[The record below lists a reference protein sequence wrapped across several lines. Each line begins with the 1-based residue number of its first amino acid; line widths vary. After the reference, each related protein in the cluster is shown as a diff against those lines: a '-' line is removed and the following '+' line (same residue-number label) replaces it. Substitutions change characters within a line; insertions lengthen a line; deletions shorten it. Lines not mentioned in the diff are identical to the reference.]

1 MSPHALV
8 ASALLCLMLGAG
20 TVPALAQAPSPARAE
35 ARLPKA
41 VLRDKIRGG
50 WAAQTIGVTFGGP
63 TEFNYTGTFIQD
75 YEPIPWYAGYLR
87 ETFERSP
94 GLYDDVYVDLTFV
107 DVIDKHGL
115 DAPAETFARALA
127 GADYMLWHAN
137 QMARYNVLR
146 GLKPPDS
153 GHWRNNPEAD
163 DIDFQI
169 EADFIGLMS
178 PGLPNAASAYAD
190 KVGHIMNSGDGWY
203 GGVFVAAMYSL
214 AFVHDDV
221 RTVVTRALRTIP
233 APSRFHRTISDVIAL
248 HDAHPDDWKRAW
260 FEIQRRHAEDI
271 GCPQGVFAAFDID
284 ARLNAAYVVLG
295 LLYGQGDMT
304 RTISVATRAGQ
315 DSDCNPATAA
325 GILGTILGFERI
337 PAYWK
342 QGLAEIEGTPFKYTT
357 ISLRDAY
364 ALSYEH
370 ALAVVA
376 KAGGREEGDT
386 VVIPLQEPA
395 AVRLEQNFEGHH
407 PVAEVLLARATEGAE
422 TRFTFD
428 GIGFAVQGD
437 VRSEDGRD
445 HVLTVDVFVDGRL
458 VETVELPTNVT
469 RRRYIP
475 FWRYELADGPH
486 TVRLVVRTLEPG
498 ATLRLQRAIVYG
510 KAPRTPEV

>member
-1 MSPHALV
+1 MRMHSCTVL
-8 ASALLCLMLGAG
+8 ALLCGVLAVPCGAG
-20 TVPALAQAPSPARAE
+20 AQVRPGAPTE
-35 ARLPKA
+35 VRLSKA
-41 VLRDKIRGG
+41 TLRDKIRGG

-63 TEFNYTGTFIQD
+63 TEFNYNGTFIQD

-87 ETFERSP
+87 ETYERNP

-107 DVIDKHGL
+107 DVIEKHGL
-115 DAPAETFARALA
+115 DAPAATFGKALA
-127 GADYMLWHAN
+127 NAEFMLWHAN

-146 GLKPPDS
+146 GLTPPDS

-178 PGLPNAASAYAD
+178 PGLPNAATTYAD

-221 RTVVTRALRTIP
+221 RTVVTRALETIP
-233 APSRFHRTISDVIAL
+233 AASRFHRTISATIRL
-248 HDAHPDDWKRAW
+248 HDEHPTDWKRAW
-260 FEIQRRHAEDI
+260 FELQREHSEDI
-271 GCPQGVFAAFDID
+271 GCPDGVFAAFNID

-295 LLYGQGDMT
+295 LLYGDGDMS

-325 GILGTILGFERI
+325 GVLGTILGYERI

-342 QGLAEIEGTPFKYTT
+342 QGLAEVEGMPFKYTT
-357 ISLRDAY
+357 ISLADAY
-364 ALSYEH
+364 RLSYEH
-370 ALAVVA
+370 ALEMVRRN
-376 KAGGREEGDT
+376 GGREDGDH
-386 VVIPLQEPA
+386 VVVPVEVPKP
-395 AVRLEQNFEGHH
+395 VRLEQNFEGHH
-407 PVAEVLLARATEGAE
+407 PVGEVRLARATQGDE

-437 VRSEDGRD
+437 VRSEDGKD
-445 HVLTVDVFVDGRL
+445 HLLTVDMFIDEAKVD
-458 VETVELPTNVT
+458 TVELPTNAT
-469 RRRYIP
+469 RRRFIP
-475 FWRYELADGPH
+475 FWKYELPDGTH
-486 TVRLVVRTLEPG
+486 TVRLKVRALEAG
-498 ATLRLQRAIVYG
+498 ATLRLQRAIIYG
-510 KAPRTPEV
+510 PAPKRPEI